1 MYAYNLFRH
10 SDKQDLVC
18 AVPEDCAVPGFIAD
32 RTWDFERKLME
43 PATAPRG
50 FDASAATDGVR
61 LNGFYLFQSF
71 EEQTI
76 NIRQ

>member
-1 MYAYNLFRH
+1 MRLAQRRIRPANIVA
-10 SDKQDLVC
+10 STWTI
-18 AVPEDCAVPGFIAD
+18 PGFIAD
-32 RTWDFERKLME
+32 RTWDFERKLTE

-71 EEQTI
+71 REQTI